1 MQALISDLKI
11 ETNQIGWQGA
21 DSMPKDFISE
31 LRKCEVVGEDWG
43 KVASGH
49 DRAL

>member
-1 MQALISDLKI
+1 
-11 ETNQIGWQGA
+11 
-21 DSMPKDFISE
+21 MPKDFISE